1 MSPRSLSLRAAA
13 LAVAAV
19 SHLAPFGIA
28 AADAAP
34 NAKFVLHVSSP
45 QYPLSDKQTARV
57 LVGMTTDQVRG
68 LIGEP
73 WNTIRFDNTH
83 TTSWDYEARD
93 GWGYDAVFSVIF
105 DDAGTVVGK
114 LSVRR
119 DG

>member
-19 SHLAPFGIA
+19 SHLTAFGVAP
-28 AADAAP
+28 ADAAP
-34 NAKFVLHVSSP
+34 NAHFTLHVSP
-45 QYPLSDKQTARV
+45 QFPLTDRQAARV
-57 LVGMTTDQVRG
+57 QTGMTTEQVRG

-73 WNTIRFDNTH
+73 WNTIRFGNTH
-83 TTSWDYEARD
+83 TTSWDYEYRD

-105 DDAGTVVGK
+105 DDAGVVVSK
-114 LSVRR
+114 ISVRR